1 MDISTLN
8 VLIESLKS
16 DLTVNNILI
25 SDSRKDKRTGI
36 VMDLCKKKKI
46 LYKMVPPIVIDK
58 KIGKENQGVFAQIS
72 PITFY
77 STEDLISNS
86 KKGLILILDKIND
99 TGNLG
104 AIIRTAAGADIDG
117 IIISQRGTAPINETV
132 LKASAGGLL
141 KVKIAQTV
149 NLNSEIEKLK
159 KNGYWIASTVMEG
172 NTNYYDYDFNYK
184 TAIILGNE
192 HNGVSELLKKN
203 SDYLLSIPH
212 SDNIE
217 SLNVSVATSIVLF
230 EAIRQKSKKSTG

>member
-159 KNGYWIASTVMEG
+159 M
-172 NTNYYDYDFNYK
+172 
-184 TAIILGNE
+184 
-192 HNGVSELLKKN
+192 
-203 SDYLLSIPH
+203 
-212 SDNIE
+212 
-217 SLNVSVATSIVLF
+217 
-230 EAIRQKSKKSTG
+230 